1 MNNIVDFHTHILHG
15 IDDGS
20 KDIETSLKMLKEEFK
35 QGVTRVVLTPHFYAS
50 RNSFSAFKA
59 EREKKINE
67 LREFIKN
74 ESAIPKISLG
84 AEVSYFSGISS
95 CEKLKDLTIDNS
107 NYLLLEMPFAKW
119 DNDTIEDVLKIGE
132 NLELNVILA
141 HFNRY
146 FMYNNG
152 KNIRLLAE
160 HGVKLQLNSEC
171 LFDKKTKKES
181 YKLLSEQYISFIGSD
196 CHNLENRAPNLVQLK
211 DALIQ
216 DFSQDVFN
224 EINFSQQIIFED

>member
-1 MNNIVDFHTHILHG
+1 MIDFHTHILHG

-50 RNSFSAFKA
+50 RNSFSGFLE
-59 EREKKINE
+59 ERDRKFNE
-67 LREFIKN
+67 LKERVKGEIN
-74 ESAIPKISLG
+74 LPKISLG
-84 AEVSYFSGISS
+84 AEVSCFSGISN
-95 CEKLKDLTIDNS
+95 CEQLKALAIDNT

-119 DNDTIEDVLKIGE
+119 DKDTVKDVLKIGE
-132 NLELNVILA
+132 NLGLTVVLA
-141 HFNRY
+141 HINRY
-146 FMYNNG
+146 FAHKNG
-152 KNIRLLAE
+152 KMIKLLAE
-160 HGVKLQLNSEC
+160 NGINMQLNSEC
-171 LFDKKTKKES
+171 LFDKKMKKES
-181 YKLLSEQYISFIGSD
+181 YKLLSSGHISFIGSD

-216 DFSQDVFN
+216 DFSQDGFN